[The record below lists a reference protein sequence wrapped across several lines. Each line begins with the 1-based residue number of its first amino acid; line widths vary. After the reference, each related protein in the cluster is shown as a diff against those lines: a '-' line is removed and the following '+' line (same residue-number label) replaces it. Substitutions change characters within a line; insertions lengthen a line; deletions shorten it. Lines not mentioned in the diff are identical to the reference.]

1 MRTVFFLQRKLLLV
15 FIMLYLFGGI
25 AMGGT
30 SMSEVDG
37 NVWYRERIMLP
48 PGAEVHVVLED
59 AAKMDVKADLIAE
72 TRFTPQGG
80 PPWDFTMP
88 YDPEDINDRGRY
100 ALRAR
105 IEVNGKLI
113 FTSTEHIPAFK
124 GKPGEAVS
132 ILVSPISRTEAEPT
146 GSSSVPDAS
155 LTDTY
160 WKLTEIN
167 GEPAVPGADQKEL
180 HLILSG
186 ENNRIK
192 GFSGCNRFT
201 GGYTINGDELQLS
214 QMATTMMA
222 CVDSMDQE
230 QRFLS
235 ALGDTNRYKISGNY
249 LSLIG
254 SSDETLLSFEA
265 IFLK

>member
-1 MRTVFFLQRKLLLV
+1 MLLV
-15 FIMLYLFGGI
+15 FIMLYFFGGI
-25 AMGGT
+25 ATGDAF
-30 SMSEVDG
+30 MSEVNG
-37 NVWYRERIMLP
+37 SVWYRERVMLP
-48 PGAEVHVVLED
+48 TGTEVRVSLED
-59 AAKMDVKADLIAE
+59 VSKMDVQSELIAE

-88 YDPEDINDRGRY
+88 YDPEEINDRGRY
-100 ALRAR
+100 ALRTR

-113 FTSTEHIPAFK
+113 FTNTEHIPAFD
-124 GKPGEAVS
+124 GKPGEPIN
-132 ILVSPISRTEAEPT
+132 ILVSQVSRTEAVPT
-146 GSSSVPDAS
+146 GSSSMPDAS

-167 GEPAVPGADQKEL
+167 GEPTVPGADQKDL
-180 HLILSG
+180 HLIFAG
-186 ENNRIK
+186 EDNRIK

-201 GGYTINGDELQLS
+201 GGYTINGDELQFS
-214 QMATTMMA
+214 QMASTMMA